1 MLMTWSGLYSS
12 TLALHWCVLRS
23 FFFMTHSYLK
33 QYCNFLFSLLF
44 FACLLSR
51 TRSPMLDQCST
62 WELSQVLFTQT
73 YYSTHHSTFQINAHN
88 CLTAEV
94 WCPAFVAR
102 NAKSMRLF
110 LTRWTAKLGETETR
124 RHESPWRENASRFF
138 SQPWLSLEKFNHER

>member
-102 NAKSMRLF
+102 NCQKYAAF
-110 LTRWTAKLGETETR
+110 LKLGETGTIIRWLRKRSKLFLIFLLITR
-124 RHESPWRENASRFF
+124 FDVQFISYI
-138 SQPWLSLEKFNHER
+138 

>member
-1 MLMTWSGLYSS
+1 MTWSGLYSS

-88 CLTAEV
+88 CLTTEV

-102 NAKSMRLF
+102 NCQKYAAF
-110 LTRWTAKLGETETR
+110 LKLGETR
-124 RHESPWRENASRFF
+124 RNGDYYTVAKKAQQIILNLSTYHPIWRTVYFVY
-138 SQPWLSLEKFNHER
+138 LV